1 MKQPIYIA
9 ITGTRHYYGTDFL
22 KPGQPV
28 CLVKEPEN
36 GRDQEAIRVEMP
48 PIGKIGYVA
57 NSVHTVPKG
66 CSSAG
71 RIYDLIG
78 QRADGIIR
86 FVVKDQAIVELALG
100 GRPAKS
106 EDQLQDEI
114 FCTIIR
120 ASDSKEWLR

>member
-1 MKQPIYIA
+1 MKQPIHIA

-22 KPGQPV
+22 KPGQSV

-36 GRDQEAIRVEMP
+36 GRDQEAIRVELP

-71 RIYDLIG
+71 RIYDRIG
-78 QRADGIIR
+78 QRTDGVIR
-86 FVVKDQAIVELALG
+86 FVVKDQAIVELARG
-100 GRPAKS
+100 GSANEM
-106 EDQLQDEI
+106 EDQLESEI

-120 ASDSKEWLR
+120 TTDNNEWLR